1 MAILLLDGTTTDLI
15 DAVPTSDL
23 TIAGFNSN
31 PKLMSIADP
40 SYLVNFP
47 QNLPGGYKRDH
58 RDKTRTLRADIEDF
72 AKASDFPIEKI
83 ALDNFAH
90 TSLHS
95 QKRLE
100 QSLNQFF
107 TSIDEAIVKN
117 GLKETDILNLRKEIN
132 EATFMATSRA
142 KTQELRTLVKPVYLT
157 LRDEGFTHYDL
168 IQ

>member
-1 MAILLLDGTTTDLI
+1 M
-15 DAVPTSDL
+15 
-23 TIAGFNSN
+23 
-31 PKLMSIADP
+31 
-40 SYLVNFP
+40 
-47 QNLPGGYKRDH
+47 
-58 RDKTRTLRADIEDF
+58 
-72 AKASDFPIEKI
+72 
-83 ALDNFAH
+83 
-90 TSLHS
+90 HS